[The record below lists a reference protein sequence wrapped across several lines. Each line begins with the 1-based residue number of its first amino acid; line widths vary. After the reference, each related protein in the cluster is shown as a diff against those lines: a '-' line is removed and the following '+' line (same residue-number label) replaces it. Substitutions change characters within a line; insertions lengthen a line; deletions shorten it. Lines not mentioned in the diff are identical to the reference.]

1 MKETNSYLLLPSA
14 ACILLL
20 EVISSN
26 EFIKLNELTEEYESP
41 HIAYLPEADE
51 WKSGSFLWGGSDP
64 SS

>member
-26 EFIKLNELTEEYESP
+26 KFIKLNELTEEYESP

-51 WKSGSFLWGGSDP
+51 
-64 SS
+64 